1 MQFNLQN
8 NQKILKSL
16 GYFFEK
22 FHQQLDTLSVA
33 SKQTHLPDIVLS
45 AHTRSLDALNQ
56 VIEEHLSE
64 HISGSNGPRYW
75 GFVTGGANP
84 IATYAD
90 WLVTTYNQNVSKGGD
105 SIASSFERQ
114 AIDWLLSLFSLPKEF
129 NGLFTTGATSA
140 NLLGAFVARQ
150 FAGGQQGIDVAK
162 QGMYALDVQVFSA
175 CPHASM
181 IKSLGLAGF
190 GQNNWQPIACLANSE
205 AMDVDALSEAL
216 KCSKAKSK
224 IVLASAATVTGTDYD
239 DLMRVSEL
247 CKTHNAWLHVDAAFG
262 VFERLINGP
271 TGKTRGLELAD
282 SITLDCHKWLNVPYD
297 CGVFLTRH
305 HDLLKQTCHVGAA
318 YLAQSDEFDDYMS
331 LGIENSRRFRAFP
344 VWCTLFAYGQS
355 GIRAAIERNIAQ
367 AKAFAKWLQS
377 SPYYDLLK
385 PCELNVVV
393 FAPSAQHPISS
404 SAECLKAINN
414 SGEIFVTPG
423 QWQNKATMRAAF
435 SNWSTQM
442 SDVERGIA
450 VLAKI
455 SQV

>member
-1 MQFNLQN
+1 MQFNLEN
-8 NQKILKSL
+8 NQQLLKSL

-22 FHQQLDTLSVA
+22 FHQQLDTLPVA
-33 SKQTHLPDIVLS
+33 SKQIHLPDIALS
-45 AHTRSLDALNQ
+45 EHPRCLDELNQ
-56 VIEEHLSE
+56 VIEAQLSE
-64 HISGSNGPRYW
+64 HVSGSNGPRYW

-84 IATYAD
+84 VATYAD

-114 AIDWLLSLFSLPKEF
+114 AINWLLELFSLPKQF
-129 NGLFTTGATSA
+129 SGLFTTGATSA
-140 NLLGAFVARQ
+140 NLLGALVARQ
-150 FAGGQQGIDVAK
+150 FAGAQQGIDIAK
-162 QGMYALDVQVFSA
+162 QGMFALDVQVFSA

-190 GQNNWQPIACLANSE
+190 GQHTWQSIACLANSE

-216 KCSKAKSK
+216 KNSRAKSK

-239 DLMRVSEL
+239 DLMRISAL
-247 CKTHNAWLHVDAAFG
+247 CKAHNAWLHVDAAFG
-262 VFERLINGP
+262 MFERLVSGP

-305 HDLLKQTCHVGAA
+305 HDVLKQTCHVGAS
-318 YLAQSDEFDDYMS
+318 YLVQSDEFDDYLS

-355 GIRAAIERNIAQ
+355 GIREAVERNISQ
-367 AKAFAKWLQS
+367 AKALAQWLDS

-393 FAPSAQHPISS
+393 FAPSAKHPLSS
-404 SAECLKAINN
+404 SAECQKMINS

-423 QWQNKATMRAAF
+423 QWQGKATMRAAF

-442 SDVERGIA
+442 SDVERGVA
-450 VLAKI
+450 VLERI
-455 SQV
+455 SQA